1 MEEQGSKT
9 IAAFDSL
16 FTTNRIQM
24 LKILLPRL
32 LPRQQGGF
40 AIYIKLLELQYAFS
54 FLRLHPD
61 MQLFGDVRQ
70 PSSDFYQE
78 DSEGTISLLDELIPF
93 SGPQEQARIQ
103 NMKNMLANFKKMQ
116 EMMSMIQMMQELF
129 PEGTGG
135 DGNPLDFLSG
145 MSGMPDMSAMADMA
159 AFFQGMGADQ
169 NKNDDEQNIS
179 PDT

>member
-16 FTTNRIQM
+16 FTTNKIQM

-54 FLRLHPD
+54 FLRLHPG

-70 PSSDFYQE
+70 
-78 DSEGTISLLDELIPF
+78 L
-93 SGPQEQARIQ
+93 
-103 NMKNMLANFKKMQ
+103 
-116 EMMSMIQMMQELF
+116 
-129 PEGTGG
+129 
-135 DGNPLDFLSG
+135 
-145 MSGMPDMSAMADMA
+145 
-159 AFFQGMGADQ
+159 
-169 NKNDDEQNIS
+169 
-179 PDT
+179 

>member
-16 FTTNRIQM
+16 FTTNKIQM

-54 FLRLHPD
+54 FLRLHPG

-70 PSSDFYQE
+70 LSADFFQE
-78 DSEGTISLLDELIPF
+78 DSEDTLSLLDDLIPF
-93 SGPQEQARIQ
+93 SGPQEQAKIQ
-103 NMKNMLANFKKMQ
+103 NMKNMIANFKRMK
-116 EMMSMIQMMQELF
+116 EMMSMIQMLQELF
-129 PEGTGG
+129 PEGAGG
-135 DGNPLDFLSG
+135 DGNPFDLFSG
-145 MSGMPDMSAMADMA
+145 MSGMPDMAAMADMA
-159 AFFQGMGADQ
+159 ALFRAAET
-169 NKNDDEQNIS
+169 EQQEAAPEQENAA
-179 PDT
+179 P

>member
-16 FTTNRIQM
+16 FTTNKIQM

-54 FLRLHPD
+54 FLRLHPG

-70 PSSDFYQE
+70 LSADFFQE
-78 DSEGTISLLDELIPF
+78 DSEDTLSLLDDLIPF
-93 SGPQEQARIQ
+93 SGPQEQAKIQ
-103 NMKNMLANFKKMQ
+103 NMKNMLANFKRMK

-129 PEGTGG
+129 PEGAGG
-135 DGNPLDFLSG
+135 DGNPFDLFSG
-145 MSGMPDMSAMADMA
+145 MSGMPDMA
-159 AFFQGMGADQ
+159 ALFRAAET
-169 NKNDDEQNIS
+169 EQQEAAPQQENAA
-179 PDT
+179 P

>member
-16 FTTNRIQM
+16 FTTNKIQM

-54 FLRLHPD
+54 FLRLHPGI
-61 MQLFGDVRQ
+61 QLFGDVRQ
-70 PSSDFYQE
+70 LSADFFQE
-78 DSEGTISLLDELIPF
+78 DSEDTLSLLDDLIPF
-93 SGPQEQARIQ
+93 SGPQEQAKIQ
-103 NMKNMLANFKKMQ
+103 NMKNMLANFKRMK

-129 PEGTGG
+129 PEGAGG
-135 DGNPLDFLSG
+135 DGNPFDLFSG
-145 MSGMPDMSAMADMA
+145 MSGMPDMAAMADPITNSRNTMI
-159 AFFQGMGADQ
+159 
-169 NKNDDEQNIS
+169 KVVREV
-179 PDT
+179 

>member
-16 FTTNRIQM
+16 FTTNKIQM

-54 FLRLHPD
+54 FLRLHPG

-70 PSSDFYQE
+70 LSADFFQE
-78 DSEGTISLLDELIPF
+78 DSEDTLSLLDDLIPF
-93 SGPQEQARIQ
+93 SGPQEQAKIQ
-103 NMKNMLANFKKMQ
+103 NMKNMIANFKRMK

-129 PEGTGG
+129 PEGAGG
-135 DGNPLDFLSG
+135 DGNPFDLFSG
-145 MSGMPDMSAMADMA
+145 MSGMPDMAAMADMA
-159 AFFQGMGADQ
+159 VEPGQVSIEARVCVDFSI
-169 NKNDDEQNIS
+169 N
-179 PDT
+179 

>member
-16 FTTNRIQM
+16 FTTNKIQM

-54 FLRLHPD
+54 FLRLHPG

-70 PSSDFYQE
+70 LSADFFQE
-78 DSEGTISLLDELIPF
+78 DSEDTLSLLDDLIPF
-93 SGPQEQARIQ
+93 SGPQEQAKIQ
-103 NMKNMLANFKKMQ
+103 NMKNMIANFKRMK

-129 PEGTGG
+129 PEGAGG
-135 DGNPLDFLSG
+135 DGNPFDLFSG
-145 MSGMPDMSAMADMA
+145 MSGMPDMAAMADMA
-159 AFFQGMGADQ
+159 ALFRASET
-169 NKNDDEQNIS
+169 EQQEAAPQQENAA
-179 PDT
+179 P

>member
-16 FTTNRIQM
+16 FTTNKIQM

-54 FLRLHPD
+54 FLRLHPG

-70 PSSDFYQE
+70 LSADFFQE
-78 DSEGTISLLDELIPF
+78 DSEDTLSLLDDLIPF
-93 SGPQEQARIQ
+93 SGPQEQAKIQ
-103 NMKNMLANFKKMQ
+103 NMKNMIANFKRMK

-129 PEGTGG
+129 PEGAGG
-135 DGNPLDFLSG
+135 DGNPFDLFSG
-145 MSGMPDMSAMADMA
+145 MSGMPDMAAMADMA
-159 AFFQGMGADQ
+159 VEPGQVSIEARGCVDFSI
-169 NKNDDEQNIS
+169 N
-179 PDT
+179 